1 MKLRNAFVLA
11 LGCLVLSA
19 CSAVYSPQPLG
30 DRPYVL
36 DSSWTGTWHTDDGVY
51 STAVLNGEQGLLQIA
66 SIEPQAGGIDIEA
79 FQGFVRS
86 HDGLVLIS
94 IKDKETDH
102 GYHWFVVKEDIEH
115 YAVLWLPDPAAFKA
129 AIIEGKLPGTV
140 LNPDDEDSDDVVL
153 GELDAAHF
161 EMIANPA
168 SGLIDWRKPSVLIRV
183 AD

>member
-1 MKLRNAFVLA
+1 MKLRNTFVLA
-11 LGCLVLSA
+11 VGALVLSA

-30 DRPYVL
+30 DQAYVL
-36 DSSWTGTWHTDDGVY
+36 DSSWTGTWQTDDGVY
-51 STAVLNGEQGLLQIA
+51 STAVVNEEQGLLQIA
-66 SIEPQAGGIDIEA
+66 SIEPKPGGIDIET

-86 HDGLVLIS
+86 LDGLVIIS

-102 GYHWFVVKEDIEH
+102 GYHWFVVNEGIEH

-129 AIIEGKLPGTV
+129 AIIDGKLPGTV

-153 GELDAAHF
+153 GELTAAHF
-161 EMIANPA
+161 ELISDPA